1 VSETTEWVRRVLRS
15 LADPR
20 RFTQFLSIGALG
32 AVVDNVVLWLVVQ
45 LGPLTP
51 TPGAVVSKECAILV
65 MFLLN
70 EQYTFSGFVDGGFRA
85 TVGRLVRS
93 NVVRSGGAA
102 VGIGVLHLLTTQF
115 GVWFIA
121 ANVVGI
127 GVGFVFN
134 YVFESIVTWRISRT
148 E

>member
-1 VSETTEWVRRVLRS
+1 VSETTEWVWRVIQS

-20 RFTQFLSIGALG
+20 RFTQFLSVGAFG

-51 TPGAVVSKECAILV
+51 TLGAVVSKESAILV

-70 EQYTFSGFVDGGFRA
+70 EQYTFSGFVDGELRA

-93 NVVRSGGAA
+93 NVVRSGGVA
-102 VGIGVLHLLTTQF
+102 VAIGVLHLLTTQF

-134 YVFESIVTWRISRT
+134 YVFESIVTWRITRT